1 MDRLEGR
8 LIVPLSQSSQAYD
21 ETLDAPLP
29 ITRKSQGSSGSPA
42 PAVAL
47 IAGSSP
53 HMSAETQTLL
63 AVRLRLASL
72 ILFGAFFSFFI
83 KNLFDLA
90 SFKTTLH
97 MAIFWSHLS
106 VTVLTGFFAFVL
118 CRKCPKSLKKLRVAE
133 LLIFGSPALFFLLMH
148 YAELTEAAA
157 QFYVAQIGAP
167 WMLLIFTY
175 AMFIPNTWRRAAI
188 VIGVLAALPVL
199 LELYLAATDVVF
211 AGALKQMEFRGS
223 LLGLAM
229 VMTVAAVSAT
239 LGVQTIGLLRREAFK
254 ARQLGQYHL
263 KHSLGS
269 GGMGEVYL
277 AEHQLMKRPVAIKV
291 IRPEKAGDP
300 QVIARFEREV
310 RSTAKLSHWNTV
322 EIFDYGRA
330 DDGTFYYVMEYLP
343 GLSLAQLVSE
353 YGPLPS
359 DRMIHL
365 MTQTCEALAE
375 AHSHGLVHRDLKP
388 GNIFAAHRGGVY
400 DVAKLLDFGLVKPMA
415 DAQDSGL
422 TQEGT
427 ITGSPLYMSPEQATG
442 DGTPDGRS
450 DIYSLGAV
458 MYLLLTGRPPFDSD
472 KAIKVMIA
480 HAHEPVV
487 PPSEFNAEIPEDLE
501 QVVLRC
507 LAKDPQDRYQDAA
520 SLRQALLD
528 CDGAGRWTR
537 EHAAEWW
544 ECNGC
549 PKKKALDAAAMA
561 GSVA

>member
-1 MDRLEGR
+1 
-8 LIVPLSQSSQAYD
+8 
-21 ETLDAPLP
+21 
-29 ITRKSQGSSGSPA
+29 
-42 PAVAL
+42 VAL
-47 IAGSSP
+47 IAGSTP
-53 HMSAETQTLL
+53 HLSGETQTLL
-63 AVRLRLASL
+63 ASRLRLAAL
-72 ILFGAFFSFFI
+72 IQFGAFSSFFI
-83 KNLFDLA
+83 KHLFNLATFET
-90 SFKTTLH
+90 SLH
-97 MAIFWSHLS
+97 MAIFWSHLA
-106 VTVLTGFFAFVL
+106 VTLLTGFFAFVL
-118 CRKCPKSLKKLRVAE
+118 CRKCPKSLAKLRVAE
-133 LLIFGSPALFFLLMH
+133 LVVFGSPALYFLLLH
-148 YAELTEAAA
+148 YSVLTESAAR
-157 QFYVAQIGAP
+157 FYVAQISSP
-167 WMLLIFTY
+167 WMLLVFTY
-175 AMFIPNTWRRAAI
+175 ALFIPNTWRRAAV

-199 LELYLAATDVVF
+199 LELFLATTDEVF

-223 LLGLAM
+223 LSALAM
-229 VMTVAAVSAT
+229 LMTVAYVSAV
-239 LGVQTIGLLRREAFK
+239 LGVQTIGLLRSAAFK
-254 ARQLGQYHL
+254 ARQLGQYRL
-263 KHSLGS
+263 KHSLGT

-300 QVIARFEREV
+300 QVLARFEREV

-353 YGPLPS
+353 YGPLPA

-365 MTQTCEALAE
+365 IAQTCEALAE
-375 AHSHGLVHRDLKP
+375 AHSHGLIHRDLKP
-388 GNIFAAHRGGVY
+388 GNIFAAQRGGVY

-450 DIYSLGAV
+450 DIYSMGAV
-458 MYLLLTGRPPFDSD
+458 MYLLLTGQPPFDSD

-480 HAHEPVV
+480 HAHDPVV
-487 PPSEFNAEIPEDLE
+487 PPSERNPDIPHDLE
-501 QVVLRC
+501 RVVLRC
-507 LAKDPQDRYQDAA
+507 LAKSPDDRYPDAA
-520 SLRQALLD
+520 SLRQALLE
-528 CDGAGRWTR
+528 CEAAGQWSR
-537 EHAAEWW
+537 ERASRWW
-544 ECNGC
+544 ESFGC

>member
-1 MDRLEGR
+1 MA
-8 LIVPLSQSSQAYD
+8 PPNPSPAYD
-21 ETLDAPLP
+21 ETLDAPLALKP
-29 ITRKSQGSSGSPA
+29 LDSGASGSPA

-47 IAGSSP
+47 VAGSTP
-53 HMSAETQTLL
+53 HLSGETQSLL
-63 AVRLRLASL
+63 ANRLRLAAL
-72 ILFGAFFSFFI
+72 ILFAAFLSFFI
-83 KNLFDLA
+83 KSLFDYET
-90 SFKTTLH
+90 FKTPLH
-97 MAIFWSHLS
+97 KAIFWSHLA
-106 VTVLTGFFAFVL
+106 VTCVTGFFAFLL
-118 CRKCPKSLKKLRVAE
+118 CRKCPKTMAKLSAAE
-133 LLIFGSPALFFLLMH
+133 VMIFGCPALFFMLLH
-148 YAELTEAAA
+148 YAELTESAAR
-157 QFYVAQIGAP
+157 FYVAQISSP
-167 WMLLIFTY
+167 WLLLIFTY
-175 AMFIPNTWRRAAI
+175 ALFIPNTWRKAAL
-188 VIGVLAALPVL
+188 VIGGLAALPVL
-199 LELYLAATDVVF
+199 LEIYLAATDVVF

-223 LLGLAM
+223 LLGM
-229 VMTVAAVSAT
+229 MMIMTLAAVSAT
-239 LGVQTIGLLRREAFK
+239 LGVQTIGSLRSEAFK
-254 ARQLGQYHL
+254 ARQLGQYRL
-263 KHSLGS
+263 KHSLGA

-343 GLSLAQLVSE
+343 GLSLAQLVAE
-353 YGPLPS
+353 YGPLPAE
-359 DRMIHL
+359 RMIHL
-365 MTQTCEALAE
+365 MAQTCEALAE
-375 AHSHGLVHRDLKP
+375 AHDHGLVHRDLKP

-400 DVAKLLDFGLVKPMA
+400 DVAKLLDFGLVKPLA

-422 TQEGT
+422 TQEGA

-442 DGTPDGRS
+442 DGAPDKRS

-487 PPSEFNAEIPEDLE
+487 APSEYNPEVPEDLE

-507 LAKDPQDRYQDAA
+507 LAKDPQERFQDAA
-520 SLRQALLD
+520 CLRQALLD
-528 CDGAGRWTR
+528 CEAAGNWTR
-537 EHAAEWW
+537 AHATQWW

-561 GSVA
+561 GSVV

>member
-1 MDRLEGR
+1 M
-8 LIVPLSQSSQAYD
+8 PLSQSSQPYD

-29 ITRKSQGSSGSPA
+29 LLKKQAGSSTTPA

-47 IAGSSP
+47 IAGSTP
-53 HMSAETQTLL
+53 HMSAETQSLL
-63 AVRLRLASL
+63 AVRLRLAAL
-72 ILFGAFFSFFI
+72 LFFGAFGAFFI
-83 KNLFDLA
+83 KGLFELSA
-90 SFKTTLH
+90 LTTSLH
-97 MAIFWSHLS
+97 YILFWSHFA
-106 VTVLTGFFAFVL
+106 VTAITGSLAFVL
-118 CRKCPKSLKKLRVAE
+118 CRKCPKSLTKLHVAE
-133 LLIFGSPALFFLLMH
+133 LLIFGSPTLFFVLMNYVELSE
-148 YAELTEAAA
+148 YAVKY
-157 QFYVAQIGAP
+157 YVVPQIAAP
-167 WMLLIFTY
+167 WMLVIFIY
-175 AMFIPNTWRRAAI
+175 ALFIPNTWQRAA
-188 VIGVLAALPVL
+188 VVFGFLAAIPVL
-199 LELYLAATDVVF
+199 LEIFLYFQDGYF
-211 AGALKQMEFRGS
+211 AQVMDQMEFRS
-223 LLGLAM
+223 SFLGLAM
-229 VMTVAAVSAT
+229 IMTVAAVCAT
-239 LGVQTIGLLRREAFK
+239 LGVRTIGLLRREAFK

-263 KHSLGS
+263 KHSLGA

-353 YGPLPS
+353 YGPLPA

-365 MTQTCEALAE
+365 ITQTCEALAE

-388 GNIFAAHRGGVY
+388 GNIFAAHRGGIY

-480 HAHEPVV
+480 HAHEAVV
-487 PPSEFNAEIPEDLE
+487 PPSEYNADIPEDLE

-507 LAKDPQDRYQDAA
+507 LAKDPNDRYPDAA

-528 CDGAGRWTR
+528 CEAAGRWTR
-537 EHAAEWW
+537 DMALEWW

>member
-1 MDRLEGR
+1 MA
-8 LIVPLSQSSQAYD
+8 LSQSSQAYD

-29 ITRKSQGSSGSPA
+29 MMRKSQGSSGSPA

-47 IAGSSP
+47 VAGSSP
-53 HMSAETQTLL
+53 HLSAETQSLL
-63 AVRLRLASL
+63 AGRLRLTAL
-72 ILFGAFFSFFI
+72 IQFGAFSSFFI
-83 KNLFDLA
+83 KHLFEL
-90 SFKTTLH
+90 STFKTPLH
-97 MAIFWSHLS
+97 MAIFWSHLV

-118 CRKCPKSLKKLRVAE
+118 CRKCPKSLMKLRVAE
-133 LLIFGSPALFFLLMH
+133 LIIFGSPAVFFLLLS
-148 YAELTEAAA
+148 YAELTESAAR
-157 QFYVAQIGAP
+157 FYVAQIAPP

-175 AMFIPNTWRRAAI
+175 ALFIPNTWRRAAV
-188 VIGVLAALPVL
+188 VIGTIAALPVL
-199 LELYLAATDVVF
+199 LEIYLAATDVVF

-223 LLGLAM
+223 LLALAM
-229 VMTVAAVSAT
+229 IMTVATVSAT

-263 KHSLGS
+263 KHSLGA

-353 YGPLPS
+353 YGPLPP

-501 QVVLRC
+501 QVVMRC

-528 CDGAGRWTR
+528 CEAAGRWSR